1 LFVPVAP
8 SGTGVGSRVSFAST
22 QNGCGRCEVSAE
34 TAGAGTAA
42 EPGPGLHRR
51 APAVRRADGTC
62 GGAVVTN
69 EAVQRAPGH
78 ELMECLRTFSHI
90 VDHLG
95 LGPRDQ

>member
-69 EAVQRAPGH
+69 EAVQRAP
-78 ELMECLRTFSHI
+78 RTRAHGMPA
-90 VDHLG
+90 HL
-95 LGPRDQ
+95 LPHRRPPRPRA